1 MQDTC
6 DLSISSEYT
15 SLATCSP
22 RHIKTALRSA
32 SDYIRKVAGRN
43 IPIFQFVNIST
54 IFNYLFTSAIL
65 SSDVS
70 CRPVSVVLALP
81 WPNVTDVQQM
91 TPTHVTV
98 QRWVELPTNLREVS
112 QFTCLLNIMSS

>member
-32 SDYIRKVAGRN
+32 SDYIQKVAGRN
-43 IPIFQFVNIST
+43 IPIFQFVNIFT

-70 CRPVSVVLALP
+70 CRPVSAVLALP

-98 QRWVELPTNLREVS
+98 QRWGAASAQR
-112 QFTCLLNIMSS
+112 

>member
-1 MQDTC
+1 MH
-6 DLSISSEYT
+6 LIIYS
-15 SLATCSP
+15 
-22 RHIKTALRSA
+22 
-32 SDYIRKVAGRN
+32 
-43 IPIFQFVNIST
+43 
-54 IFNYLFTSAIL
+54 L

-98 QRWVELPTNLREVS
+98 QRWGAASAQR
-112 QFTCLLNIMSS
+112 